1 VAYAL
6 VGWTYFTEWF
16 MGWGQDSQILEQ
28 ALALAQKARTLD
40 DFLPQAH
47 ALLSL
52 VYTWQKQDEQALA
65 EAERAITLN
74 SRISPARVPV
84 AVKFPV
90 RYISARPIAVQ
101 RGPRARRERAH
112 LVH

>member
-1 VAYAL
+1 
-6 VGWTYFTEWF
+6 

-65 EAERAITLN
+65 EAERAITLDPN
-74 SRISPARVPV
+74 YSFAYIRLGSILYFTGRATEGVEAIEKAMRLNPYYPAE
-84 AVKFPV
+84 
-90 RYISARPIAVQ
+90 
-101 RGPRARRERAH
+101 PRLRKESSFVTGGT
-112 LVH
+112 L